1 VPPAEGAS
9 SLTVPMG
16 ETRLNKAWLL
26 ATTMT
31 LVVAADLVTKA
42 WIRSH
47 MTLYQSIPV
56 LGNYFRLTYT
66 QNPGAAFGI
75 DVGSHSRFVFL
86 GLSLGALLVLA
97 YLYVVTPVRDRLRL
111 CAVALVSSGAVG
123 NIIDRVR
130 FSRGV
135 VDFLDVGLG
144 SHRWPV
150 FNVADMAVSTGAVLL
165 LLSFYL
171 EERRESGDGGNGQA

>member
-1 VPPAEGAS
+1 
-9 SLTVPMG
+9 MG

-26 ATTMT
+26 AITMT
-31 LVVAADLVTKA
+31 LVVAADLATKA

-47 MTLYQSIPV
+47 MTLYQSISI
-56 LGNYFRLTYT
+56 LGDFFRLTYT

-75 DVGSHSRFVFL
+75 HVGSHSRIVFL
-86 GLSLGALLVLA
+86 ILSLGALVVLG

-111 CAVALVSSGAVG
+111 CAVALVASGAVG
-123 NIIDRVR
+123 NIIDRLR
-130 FSRGV
+130 FPRGV

-171 EERRESGDGGNGQA
+171 EERRESGDGGSPES